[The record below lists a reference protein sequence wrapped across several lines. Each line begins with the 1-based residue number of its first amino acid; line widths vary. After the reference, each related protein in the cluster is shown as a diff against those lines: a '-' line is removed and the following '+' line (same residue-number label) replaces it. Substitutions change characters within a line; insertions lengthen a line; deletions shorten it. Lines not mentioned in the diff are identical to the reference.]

1 MHRVS
6 GSKLQ
11 TKPRRNLRKK
21 RARLR
26 LLLVNGNTS
35 ADVTQ
40 ALSSAARRLLVDRA
54 SITSITPEFGPPYI
68 RTRSEAAIA
77 GHAILS
83 AIAKAVRAAPGRAF
97 DACIVG
103 CFGEPALFSARE
115 MFGFPVVGMVE
126 ASVVTALQLGS
137 RLAIVTT
144 GERWPTM
151 IRELLRG
158 YGLEARC
165 VGVVQAHV
173 GGADRLEG
181 VEAAVGEAIDRH
193 DADVVIVGGAVLV
206 GVAHRLQPRVPV
218 PLVDSFAA
226 AVLQAEALARLGL
239 PKARR
244 GAFAALPVAQMT
256 GIDPDLASFFEA
268 T

>member
-1 MHRVS
+1 MH
-6 GSKLQ
+6 
-11 TKPRRNLRKK
+11 TKQRPRLREKST
-21 RARLR
+21 RLR

-35 ADVTQ
+35 ADVTT
-40 ALSSAARRLLVDRA
+40 ALSAAAKRLLADRA

-83 AIAKAVRAAPGRAF
+83 AIAKAVRSTSSGHF

-103 CFGEPALFSARE
+103 CFGEPSLFAARE
-115 MFGFPVVGMVE
+115 MFGFPIVGMVE

-137 RLAIVTT
+137 RLAIVTA

-151 IRELLRG
+151 IDELLRG
-158 YGLEARC
+158 YGLDARC
-165 VGVVQAHV
+165 VGILRA
-173 GGADRLEG
+173 GIDGSDALTG
-181 VEAAVGEAIDRH
+181 VEAAVGKAVDRH
-193 DADVVIVGGAVLV
+193 EADVVIIGGAVLA
-206 GVAHRLQPRVPV
+206 GIAHRLQPRVPV

-244 GAFAALPVAQMT
+244 GAFAALPAAKIA
-256 GIDPDLASFFEA
+256 GIDAELASFFDA